1 MKNVIHNIFEVVKFH
16 LEVAEIGFYTF
27 REMDFAEKSV
37 VNVCF
42 EAVRW
47 DEATDL
53 TENGEVS
60 D

>member
-1 MKNVIHNIFEVVKFH
+1 
-16 LEVAEIGFYTF
+16 
-27 REMDFAEKSV
+27 V

-60 D
+60 DWI